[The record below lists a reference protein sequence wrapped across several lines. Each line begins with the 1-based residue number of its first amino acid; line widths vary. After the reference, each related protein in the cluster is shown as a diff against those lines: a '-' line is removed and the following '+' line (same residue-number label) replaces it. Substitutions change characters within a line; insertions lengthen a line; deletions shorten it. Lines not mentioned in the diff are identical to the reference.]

1 MCVASAAASL
11 AAMTG
16 SLSLRT
22 ALLGAVGL
30 TGALEATYYFGGTG
44 GVADDT
50 PLRAALVA
58 TVGAALTAALL
69 WRWCRGVYARGDAGE
84 IGSRSVWLGGLAV
97 LSLLGFWIGL
107 FGPAAASAVVFGRAA
122 LGAGRR
128 RAGWFAIAVGALVA
142 LAGAVACVLG
152 AS

>member
-1 MCVASAAASL
+1 MCVASTAASL
-11 AAMTG
+11 AAMTTRFP
-16 SLSLRT
+16 LRT
-22 ALLGAVGL
+22 ALLGAVAV
-30 TGALEATYYFGGTG
+30 TGALEATYYLG
-44 GVADDT
+44 GVDGVPDDT

-58 TVGAALTAALL
+58 SAGAALTAVVL
-69 WRWCRGVYARGDAGE
+69 WRWCRGVYARGDASA
-84 IGSRSVWLGGLAV
+84 ISARSVWLGGLAV

-107 FGPAAASAVVFGRAA
+107 FGPAAASAAVFGRAA

>member
-1 MCVASAAASL
+1 MRVAPVAASL
-11 AAMTG
+11 AAMTTQ
-16 SLSLRT
+16 LPLRP
-22 ALLGAVGL
+22 ALLGAVAI
-30 TGALEATYYFGGTG
+30 TGALEATYYLGGLD
-44 GVADDT
+44 GVPDDT

-58 TVGAALTAALL
+58 TAGAALTAAVL
-69 WRWCRGVYARGDAGE
+69 WRWCRGVYTRGDAGA

-122 LGAGRR
+122 IGAGRR

-142 LAGAVACVLG
+142 AAGAVACVLG